1 MHVWRNG
8 CRFMM
13 HGCGGLWLT
22 PYGRPIGYLPA
33 ANTPIDI
40 FYHCVDRF
48 GAWSLENTAILQAQS
63 SMMAS
68 FIHNHNIYRHQD
80 VNI

>member
-1 MHVWRNG
+1 MSVVIHIHVPAAFGW
-8 CRFMM
+8 C
-13 HGCGGLWLT
+13 HTAC
-22 PYGRPIGYLPA
+22 PIGYLPA

-48 GAWSLENTAILQAQS
+48 GAWSLENTAILQTQS
-63 SMMAS
+63 SMMAF
-68 FIHNHNIYRHQD
+68 FIHNHNIYCHRD